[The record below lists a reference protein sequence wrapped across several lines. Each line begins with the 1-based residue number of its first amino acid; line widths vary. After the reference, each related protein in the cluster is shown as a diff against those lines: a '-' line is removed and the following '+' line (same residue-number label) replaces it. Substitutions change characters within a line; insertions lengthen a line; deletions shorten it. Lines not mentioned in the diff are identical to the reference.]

1 MGMAHNGASN
11 DDWRSIAKRIQV
23 EPDPRKVIEL
33 AKQLVARFDQQS
45 SQQGQA
51 PESDRR

>member
-1 MGMAHNGASN
+1 MAHNGAHN
-11 DDWRSIAKRIQV
+11 DDWRSLARQIQA
-23 EPDPRKVIEL
+23 EPDPDKVIEL

-45 SQQGQA
+45 SLKGQA